1 MINLKIKQAKN
12 PHKQNKYQVHRYR
25 KQIGGCQRERG
36 GVGEK
41 SERGQKIQTYKID
54 KSWGCNVRCYI
65 NMSIIP

>member
-54 KSWGCNVRCYI
+54 KS
-65 NMSIIP
+65 